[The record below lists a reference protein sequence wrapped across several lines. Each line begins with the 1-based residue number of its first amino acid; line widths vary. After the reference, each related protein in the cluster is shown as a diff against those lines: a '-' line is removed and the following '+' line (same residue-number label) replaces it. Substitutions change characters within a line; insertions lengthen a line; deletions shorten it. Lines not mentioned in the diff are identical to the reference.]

1 MRTKRT
7 IGYSIL
13 ILIIGIFLGW
23 AIFGS
28 SNHNG
33 HAHEEG
39 VNEAQIWTC
48 SMDPQVR
55 QNEPG
60 KCPLCGMDLIPLK
73 IWIQAEVPIR
83 LLWART
89 LLGWLYINHNN
100 RIS

>member
-55 QNEPG
+55 TKRTRKMPPLWNGFNSIG
-60 KCPLCGMDLIPLK
+60 KYGYRRKSQYGCYGQGRC
-73 IWIQAEVPIR
+73 
-83 LLWART
+83 
-89 LLGWLYINHNN
+89 
-100 RIS
+100 

>member
-39 VNEAQIWTC
+39 VNEAQIWT
-48 SMDPQVR
+48 
-55 QNEPG
+55 
-60 KCPLCGMDLIPLK
+60 
-73 IWIQAEVPIR
+73 
-83 LLWART
+83 
-89 LLGWLYINHNN
+89 
-100 RIS
+100 

>member
-48 SMDPQVR
+48 SMDPRLDKTNQENAPFV
-55 QNEPG
+55 E
-60 KCPLCGMDLIPLK
+60 
-73 IWIQAEVPIR
+73 WI
-83 LLWART
+83 
-89 LLGWLYINHNN
+89 
-100 RIS
+100 

>member
-39 VNEAQIWTC
+39 VNEDQFGLVQWTPRL
-48 SMDPQVR
+48 DKTNQENAPFV
-55 QNEPG
+55 E
-60 KCPLCGMDLIPLK
+60 
-73 IWIQAEVPIR
+73 WI
-83 LLWART
+83 
-89 LLGWLYINHNN
+89 
-100 RIS
+100 